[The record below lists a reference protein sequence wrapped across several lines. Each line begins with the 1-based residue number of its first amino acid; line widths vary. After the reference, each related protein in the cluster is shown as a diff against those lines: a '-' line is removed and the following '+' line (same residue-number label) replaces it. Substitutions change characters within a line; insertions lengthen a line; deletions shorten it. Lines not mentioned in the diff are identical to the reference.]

1 MTEEAVFTDDQQKL
15 VDKLVGEAR
24 VKAREK
30 AETDAAAKS
39 AKERADAEQA
49 ALVAQQEWKK
59 LAEQH
64 KTRVDELEPLV
75 KQVEGY
81 EELVKGMLKDTIE
94 TLGEKAKNAVA
105 GLPKSMTA
113 IEKLNW
119 LHKNEAL
126 FQETGG
132 GVGTPGK
139 LTRPPTKTK
148 VEPRRVTSL

>member
-1 MTEEAVFTDDQQKL
+1 MTEDVVFTDDQQKY
-15 VDKLVGEAR
+15 VDKLIGDAR

-30 AETDAAAKS
+30 AQ
-39 AKERADAEQA
+39 ADALAQATKDKETANQA
-49 ALVAQQEWKK
+49 AMVAKQEWQA